1 MKEKQ
6 KQKPSTTKINIIK
19 KQKIAKEYCK
29 YESEREGEREEDWN
43 WNHER
48 NFVLFFAYFLNTVEF
63 LQLKQ
68 YLCHTPKQIQKS
80 SDDIYMVTW

>member
-29 YESEREGEREEDWN
+29 YESEREGEKETEIETMRGT
-43 WNHER
+43 
-48 NFVLFFAYFLNTVEF
+48 LCYFL
-63 LQLKQ
+63 L
-68 YLCHTPKQIQKS
+68 IS
-80 SDDIYMVTW
+80 